1 MSQGSVRMEKLAD
14 DDVKPGDEA
23 AVLEGA
29 KVSKKVLSPLICFTV
44 TDIVRRVY
52 CSKSGIS
59 GA

>member
-1 MSQGSVRMEKLAD
+1 MEKLAD